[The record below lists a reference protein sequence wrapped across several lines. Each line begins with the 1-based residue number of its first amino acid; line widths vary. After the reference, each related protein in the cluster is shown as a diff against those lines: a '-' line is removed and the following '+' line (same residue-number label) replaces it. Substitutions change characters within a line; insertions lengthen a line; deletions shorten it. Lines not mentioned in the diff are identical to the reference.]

1 MSRERK
7 LIIEIIKIFSK
18 LTVLDL
24 ERVRLFLKS
33 KTKITLFY
41 I

>member
-33 KTKITLFY
+33 KTKITLF
-41 I
+41 

>member
-33 KTKITLFY
+33 KTKITMF
-41 I
+41 

>member
-7 LIIEIIKIFSK
+7 LIIKIIKKFSK

-33 KTKITLFY
+33 KTKITMF
-41 I
+41 